1 VDAQEGSCCA
11 GTLREVVV
19 HRIGIVV
26 GPIIAHVSVNN
37 NLPFENKGNPHD
49 MSLLGAR
56 GGVGDFFPE
65 HREIKTSKVISQVL
79 SR

>member
-1 VDAQEGSCCA
+1 MDAQEGSCCA

-37 NLPFENKGNPHD
+37 LFPPENKGNFLKSP
-49 MSLLGAR
+49 SKAR
-56 GGVGDFFPE
+56 VGRVGLFF
-65 HREIKTSKVISQVL
+65 S
-79 SR
+79 

>member
-1 VDAQEGSCCA
+1 MDAQEGSCCA

-37 NLPFENKGNPHD
+37 LFPPKNKGNFLKSP
-49 MSLLGAR
+49 SKAR
-56 GGVGDFFPE
+56 VGRVGLFF
-65 HREIKTSKVISQVL
+65 S
-79 SR
+79 